1 MKTTKLTSISIA
13 LISLMSSFNAQAGI
27 DCSVKAATVKQE
39 VRLPGEGYWMQA
51 VDSNR
56 ITFTSHGG
64 TNSKMF
70 DFTTGLQPITRYYD
84 AFPIPPGD
92 IYVHPRAGYSFYK
105 MGDGEFAEPIYNDSD
120 AFSVYQSVGLLPE
133 TTGPDYRV
141 LRIAAGWGAGIFQD
155 YKITHSNGNYTFEKV
170 HSGPVKVCRN
180 IPSGGLDTQIPVLSR
195 DGTMIAGRDYTD
207 QMTKI
212 YKITDIKDVNGQR
225 DASCEL
231 VQTIPTETSK
241 ITFSFD
247 NKKIAFVIAD
257 PNTGFGRLIEMNIAT
272 GAMTTLSLPNEDVLF
287 MTYRYDQNDST
298 FRSDD
303 RLLYTRRVGTTS
315 GDAPSDLLL
324 ISPNAVVREGDANV
338 ARFEALGHLWGQSC
352 GVELDTDYARAV
364 GSRVDKQMCQDL
376 LNDSNL
382 QSLPQE
388 YHSITK
394 AQLTALCM
402 MENRAEPPMTPAIPE
417 ALLQSNSVQAIPGLI
432 PETATGETR

>member
-1 MKTTKLTSISIA
+1 MKTSKLYSLSLA
-13 LISLMSSFNAQAGI
+13 LFSLMTSFHSQAAI

-70 DFTTGLQPITRYYD
+70 DFQTGLQPITRYYD
-84 AFPIPPGD
+84 AYPIPPGD

-105 MGDGEFAEPIYNDSD
+105 MGDGEFAQPIYNDSD
-120 AFSVYQSVGLLPE
+120 AFSVYQSVGILPE

-141 LRIAAGWGAGIFQD
+141 LRVAAGWGAGIFQD
-155 YKITHSNGNYTFEKV
+155 YKITRSNGQYTFEKV
-170 HSGPVKVCRN
+170 HAGPVKVCRN

-195 DGTMIAGRDYTD
+195 DGLLIAGRDYND

-212 YKITDIKDVNGQR
+212 YRINVVPGER
-225 DASCEL
+225 DAGCDL

-247 NKKIAFVIAD
+247 NKKVAFVIAD
-257 PNTGFGRLIEMNIAT
+257 PNSGKGRLMEMNIAT

-338 ARFEALGHLWGQSC
+338 AKFEALGHLWGQAC
-352 GVELDTDYARAV
+352 GQELDTDYARAV
-364 GSRVDKQMCQDL
+364 GSRVDKQMCEDL
-376 LNDSNL
+376 LIDSNL

-388 YHSITK
+388 YQSITK
-394 AQLTALCM
+394 AQLAALCM

-417 ALLQSNSVQAIPGLI
+417 ALLATPIEP
-432 PETATGETR
+432 TAPAQTPVTVNGESR